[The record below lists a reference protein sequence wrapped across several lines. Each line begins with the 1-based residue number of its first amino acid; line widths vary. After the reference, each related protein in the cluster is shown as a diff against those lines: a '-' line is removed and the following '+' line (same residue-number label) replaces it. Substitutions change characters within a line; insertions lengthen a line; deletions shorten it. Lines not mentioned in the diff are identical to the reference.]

1 MSSHEK
7 LFVSIQK
14 AVENERNKHEN
25 VAKNFCRL
33 YKMMFTVSVDESLV
47 VMKPLAPTIIR
58 PTIADPQ
65 PK

>member
-1 MSSHEK
+1 MSSHKK
-7 LFVSIQK
+7 LFIGIQK
-14 AVENERNKHEN
+14 AIENERDKHEN
-25 VAKNFCRL
+25 ISENLGRL
-33 YKMMFTVSVDESLV
+33 DKIMFTVSVEESLV